1 MNNLIK
7 QGEDLLEYVKRV
19 ILKYC
24 PYTEDRLDILGNAK
38 SPQIEINVNID
49 CDKSQ
54 ISFLFGN
61 NVFKQGVSEKI
72 LISSVIDFAVIQ
84 EIINFLLL
92 DRRTINNFDMY
103 ENEVFL
109 IFSINWCNES
119 IKGINCGDIKLNLV
133 FNNNTELEKEFLFLL
148 FSNYFNYLNKI
159 PSFKRIENEYINSI
173 KHNYFNSL
181 DKTYLI
187 DLLNRMEEDELKELL
202 CDLENDLFIKYAF
215 DTNSKYKIKKM
226 LLEK

>member
-49 CDKSQ
+49 YDKSQ

-72 LISSVIDFAVIQ
+72 LISSAIDFAVIQ

-92 DRRTINNFDMY
+92 DRRTINNFNMY

-159 PSFKRIENEYINSI
+159 P
-173 KHNYFNSL
+173 
-181 DKTYLI
+181 
-187 DLLNRMEEDELKELL
+187 
-202 CDLENDLFIKYAF
+202 
-215 DTNSKYKIKKM
+215 
-226 LLEK
+226 